1 MDNYLLYIKTV
12 QSSAIKVLIEALKE
26 ILTDCN
32 MEFDSNIIK
41 IQALDPTHTVLVHLK
56 LDAVNFE
63 KYHCPQKLTLGINTL
78 NLFKLIK
85 IMNNNDTLTLC
96 VEKENSSQLCIK
108 IENGE
113 RNQMTTFNL
122 NLMDLNEENVSIPA
136 MTFNSVITLPS
147 SDFQKLC
154 RDAYN
159 LSDNI
164 EIKSIGQT
172 LTFSLKGDWCEQ
184 ETTIGECLG
193 TSGMNFIKKQENDE
207 IIQGIFSLKHLVLF
221 TKCTNLSSSIELYLK
236 NDYPLIIK
244 YSVANLGEIKLCLA
258 PITSL

>member
-32 MEFDSNIIK
+32 MEFDNNIIK

-96 VEKENSSQLCIK
+96 VEKDNSSQLCIK

-122 NLMDLNEENVSIPA
+122 NLMDLNEDNVSIPA

-193 TSGMNFIKKQENDE
+193 TSGMSFIKKQEDDE